1 MKWIE
6 RWLSPSSWNS
16 VVVFVAMGIFGG
28 SFAWVSYNLVFL
40 FMANFR
46 FLSEHG
52 LLALQY
58 GGLRQAIELV
68 GAGYLSIA
76 LYLCFK
82 ACEYELVGRI
92 RAGAGK
98 PAVKPASSPGG
109 ASG

>member
-6 RWLSPSSWNS
+6 RCLSPSSWNS
-16 VVVFVAMGIFGG
+16 VVVFIAMGVFGG
-28 SFAWVSYNLVFL
+28 SFAWVSFNLVVL

-52 LLALQY
+52 LLALQS
-58 GGLRQAIELV
+58 GGLRQLIELV
-68 GAGYLSIA
+68 AGGYLSVA
-76 LYLCFK
+76 LYVCFK
-82 ACEYELVGRI
+82 ACEYELVSRI
-92 RAGAGK
+92 RARVAK

>member
-1 MKWIE
+1 MKWFE

-16 VVVFVAMGIFGG
+16 VVVFLAMGVFGG
-28 SFAWVSYNLVFL
+28 SFAWISYNLVFL

-52 LLALQY
+52 LLALQS
-58 GGLRQAIELV
+58 GGLRQLIELV
-68 GAGYLSIA
+68 GGGYLSIA

-82 ACEYELVGRI
+82 ACEYELVGRLRGVGGK
-92 RAGAGK
+92 RAIT
-98 PAVKPASSPGG
+98 PAASPGG